1 MSDNKPAKKSL
12 GQEFKEFVL
21 RGNVMDLAVG
31 IIIGGAFTAIVTSL
45 VNNIFM
51 PIVGVFIGG
60 LDFSGL
66 MITVGSAEIKYGLF
80 IQSVI
85 SFLVIAAVVFFMIKA
100 LNTLADKARRKKA
113 VDDAKEEKKPSEEVV
128 LLTEIRDALRANQ
141 K

>member
-1 MSDNKPAKKSL
+1 MSDKKPEKKSL

-100 LNTLADKARRKKA
+100 LNTLAEKARRKKA

-128 LLTEIRDALRANQ
+128 LLTEIRDALRAAQ